1 MRTQHVCLLDGT
13 TALVRRLEATDFD
26 AVVELADA
34 LSDEERYL
42 RFFTLHPS
50 HVADWARSLTD
61 PSAGAVALGAYDHG
75 ELVGVANYIPTT
87 EPQCAEVA
95 VLVARYQHDRGVGT
109 ALLSRLIGIA
119 RRAGIKHF
127 VAEVLA
133 ENNAMLRLLTGSHL
147 PISIQRCESV
157 LNVDADLGAIPQDQ

>member
-1 MRTQHVCLLDGT
+1 M
-13 TALVRRLEATDFD
+13 VRQLNADDFD
-26 AVVELADA
+26 AVVELADT

-50 HVADWARSLTD
+50 HIADWAKSLTD
-61 PSAGAVALGAYDHG
+61 PPAGAIALGAYDHG

-87 EPQCAEVA
+87 EPHRAEVA

-109 ALLSRLIGIA
+109 ALLGRLIGIA
-119 RRAGIKHF
+119 RQSGVRHF

-133 ENNAMLRLLTGSHL
+133 ENNAMLRLLTESHL

-157 LNVDADLGAIPQDQ
+157 LNVDVDLDLITQDQ